1 MTTQNLNRARIERL
15 RKAGDEA
22 IADVEARAHAIADE
36 HDALDESE
44 RDIVRA
50 RQRRQQVERLLR
62 QIELDNEA
70 AINGNREVLE
80 EEASQLD
87 FILNGIEEP
96 APAEPTPVVV
106 VEPAPAE
113 PEPAPADPTPP
124 PATQVV
130 VVNADNQPDST
141 PRWKKVLGCPWVIG
155 LALLAAIVMLVIMSR
170 NYETILGWA
179 AGDADWQ
186 QNGFVRFMLIVGPPL
201 LVGYWVWIWA
211 KSQFCDDQD

>member
-1 MTTQNLNRARIERL
+1 MTTRNLTISVIERL
-15 RKAGDEA
+15 RKAEDAAVADVRARAVA
-22 IADVEARAHAIADE
+22 IADDHDLMDARKREIQEDLQRAE
-36 HDALDESE
+36 
-44 RDIVRA
+44 IVR
-50 RQRRQQVERLLR
+50 RLREQKAKDDL
-62 QIELDNEA
+62 EA
-70 AINGNREVLE
+70 LNGDEEVLM
-80 EEASQLD
+80 EEANQID
-87 FILNGIEEP
+87 HILNGTPIEPDEP
-96 APAEPTPVVV
+96 ATPEVVV
-106 VEPAPAE
+106 VEQS
-113 PEPAPADPTPP
+113 EPAPADPTPP

-155 LALLAAIVMLVIMSR
+155 LALLAAVMMLVIMSR